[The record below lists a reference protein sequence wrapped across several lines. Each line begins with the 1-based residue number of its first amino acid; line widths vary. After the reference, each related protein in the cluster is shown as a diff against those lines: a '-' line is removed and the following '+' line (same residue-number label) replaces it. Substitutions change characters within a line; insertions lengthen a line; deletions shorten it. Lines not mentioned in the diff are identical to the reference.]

1 MINNLNN
8 RMVTVVKNKIAEC
21 YRIIDMKSIQNGS
34 FNEEINNTLC
44 RQFFTNIILKFEDDM
59 IDYFN
64 TNYQKYV
71 RFGYEIIRKNHIFDE
86 VSKDLQEIDY
96 IKDKGY
102 RYFLPY
108 CPTLKLLEFYQMI
121 DDFINKL

>member
-44 RQFFTNIILKFEDDM
+44 RQF
-59 IDYFN
+59 
-64 TNYQKYV
+64 
-71 RFGYEIIRKNHIFDE
+71 
-86 VSKDLQEIDY
+86 LQI
-96 IKDKGY
+96 
-102 RYFLPY
+102 
-108 CPTLKLLEFYQMI
+108 
-121 DDFINKL
+121 

>member
-1 MINNLNN
+1 
-8 RMVTVVKNKIAEC
+8 
-21 YRIIDMKSIQNGS
+21 
-34 FNEEINNTLC
+34 
-44 RQFFTNIILKFEDDM
+44 M

-71 RFGYEIIRKNHIFDE
+71 RFGYEIIRKNRIFDE